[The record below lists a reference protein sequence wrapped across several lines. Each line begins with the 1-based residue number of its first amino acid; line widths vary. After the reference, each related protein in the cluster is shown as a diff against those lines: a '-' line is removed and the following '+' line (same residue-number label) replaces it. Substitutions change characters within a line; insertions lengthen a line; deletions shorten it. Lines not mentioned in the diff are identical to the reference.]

1 MFPLQLSSIILVVLY
16 NLSLPAVVLELKG
29 CETLLTSK
37 FLYLAA
43 TYDLR
48 VQAQLVSTLHYPMN
62 LKFD

>member
-1 MFPLQLSSIILVVLY
+1 MSTLQQFSIILVVLY
-16 NLSLPAVVLELKG
+16 ILSLPAVVLELKG

-37 FLYLAA
+37 FPYLAA
-43 TYDLR
+43 TFDLR